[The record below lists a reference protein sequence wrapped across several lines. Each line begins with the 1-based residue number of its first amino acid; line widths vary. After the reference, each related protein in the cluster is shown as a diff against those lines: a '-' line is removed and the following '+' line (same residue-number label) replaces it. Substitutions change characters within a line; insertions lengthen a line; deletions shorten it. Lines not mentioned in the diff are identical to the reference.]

1 MTVTPAAVKAD
12 PRDLT
17 DRETFEKIA
26 AYCERTMKVTR
37 TYAERGVAECLVF
50 MKAMADN
57 PGVARIS
64 PSLAVDPFWHAWML
78 HSAQYQAFEEAHA
91 GGRRLSH
98 APHSPADYTPE
109 ASEAALKHT
118 IGLLDAT
125 GCAFDLEFWGGYA
138 TCGQG
143 NSP

>member
-1 MTVTPAAVKAD
+1 MTVASTAVKAD

-17 DRETFEKIA
+17 DPKTFERIVE
-26 AYCERTMKVTR
+26 YCERTMKVTR

-57 PGVARIS
+57 PGVEIA
-64 PSLAVDPFWHAWML
+64 PSLAADPFWHAWML
-78 HSAQYQAFEEAHA
+78 HSAPYQAFEEAHA
-91 GGRRLSH
+91 GGRRLTH

-109 ASEAALKHT
+109 ESAAALEHT

-125 GCAFDLEFWGGYA
+125 GYAFDLEFWGGYA
-138 TCGQG
+138 TCSQG